1 MKKLICMVVGCS
13 MLLGVSVPCAFA
25 LEEPSAYVQTVSI
38 RQLSGDIT
46 VKERILE
53 HTNPA
58 ARGNSK
64 TATREQEYYSGS
76 TLIGK
81 IAITGTFTYDG
92 KTSRV
97 TSKSVSSK
105 KTYDGWSYQQNS
117 FTSSGG
123 TIELTGKLKKVS
135 YGSIDVDI
143 SLSCDKNGN
152 IS

>member
-1 MKKLICMVVGCS
+1 